1 MLSQV
6 IFVLLSLLPSWW
18 SYWVQIPKALMAG
31 KLNWV
36 EHEFVHC
43 AFVVSPGPLAGL
55 RSNITVTLML

>member
-1 MLSQV
+1 
-6 IFVLLSLLPSWW
+6 
-18 SYWVQIPKALMAG
+18 MAG